1 MAYGKYGVINEGF
14 DMRRICFFSALV
26 LILAVF
32 AIPATAAGP
41 WKGKIIDIEA
51 KEPLEGAVVVAYW
64 YRVWRTPAGGIPDVY
79 EIKEVLTN
87 KEGNFEIPSYSP
99 INLLPILSYI
109 RGPEFI
115 IFKPGYLSL
124 SGRYLEENVID
135 NVAEFKRNEKVYRL
149 APGIIELPKLKTRE
163 ERRMETVGPI
173 GEKSDWRKQKQLI
186 RLLREDWE
194 YIYGES
200 AGDLYKIE
208 GGH

>member
-1 MAYGKYGVINEGF
+1 
-14 DMRRICFFSALV
+14 MRNIITFFMLIIALPMFSN
-26 LILAVF
+26 LAL
-32 AIPATAAGP
+32 AAGP
-41 WKGKIIDIEA
+41 WKGKIIDIET

-87 KEGNFEIPSYSP
+87 KEGKFKIPSYSL

-124 SGRYLEENVID
+124 SGRYLGENVID
-135 NVAEFKRNEKVYRL
+135 NPTEFKIDGKIYRL
-149 APGIIELPKLKTRE
+149 APGSIELPKLKTRE
-163 ERRMETVGPI
+163 ERRMETVSPI

-186 RLLREDWE
+186 KLLREDWE
-194 YIYGES
+194 YIYGEP

-208 GGH
+208 EGR